1 MEHTDG
7 QHGRGDGP
15 ASERGDGADRPWEVV
30 VVGGGAAGLSA
41 ALVLGRARRRTLL
54 LDAGEQSNLPAH
66 GIGGLLGHDG
76 LAPAELYRKG
86 RDELRAYRS
95 VEVRDARVTGGAPE
109 DDGGFVLST
118 ADGALVR
125 ADRVV
130 LATGMA
136 YAVSDL
142 PGLAPLWGDTV
153 FHCPYCHGWEARDG
167 ALAVLGTDHGLHRAL
182 LLRGWSADVV
192 LLTDGPSG
200 LDEDERAVLASAGIP
215 VVERPV
221 AGVAAT
227 DGRLS
232 AVVFADGGELAR
244 DGLLVAAPLRQR
256 TGLAEELGATLD
268 DRGAVDI
275 DRFGR
280 TTVPG
285 LYAAGDVAAL
295 APQVAAAVADG
306 SFVAA
311 VLNGDALAERHG
323 IAPMLPPR
331 TAA

>member
-1 MEHTDG
+1 
-7 QHGRGDGP
+7 
-15 ASERGDGADRPWEVV
+15 

-41 ALVLGRARRRTLL
+41 ALVLGRARRRTVV

-76 LAPAELYRKG
+76 LPPAELYRRG
-86 RDELRAYRS
+86 REELRAYGS
-95 VEVRDARVTGGAPE
+95 VELRDVRVTGGAPE
-109 DDGGFVLST
+109 EDGGFVLST

-125 ADRVV
+125 AERVV
-130 LATGMA
+130 LATGMT
-136 YAVSDL
+136 YALPEL
-142 PGLAPLWGDTV
+142 PGLEPLWGDTA

-167 ALAVLGTDHGLHRAL
+167 ALAVLGAAHAVHRAL
-182 LLRGWSADVV
+182 LLRGWSSDVV
-192 LLTDGPSG
+192 LLTDGPAE
-200 LDEDERAVLASAGIP
+200 LDDAERSVLWSAGIP

-221 AGVAAT
+221 AGLAAQ

-232 AVVFADGGELAR
+232 AVVFSDGGELAR
-244 DGLLVAAPLRQR
+244 DGVLVAAPLRQR
-256 TGLAEELGATLD
+256 SGLAEELGAALD
-268 DRGAVDI
+268 ERGAVDV

-285 LYAAGDVAAL
+285 VYAAGDVSAL

-306 SFVAA
+306 SLVAA

-323 IAPMLPPR
+323 IAPMMPPR